1 MLKINQVTT
10 NWKSGLPSGITW
22 YFIGQPKSGKT
33 TAASSWSEE
42 GSKNVL
48 LIDTD
53 LGADFTD
60 KANVVTCCSLNPP
73 MRVKMKDGIK
83 LTKNGK
89 EQTELIPFEERGFY
103 YRSGPNKGKPM
114 PAYSLLEILKDL
126 MSNWDKYPF
135 DTVVLDTIDQVNSW
149 IEDVVKVEL
158 GIAQMGDGSWGAD
171 WAAARRKNTDIVK
184 KLQDFLKKVGGN
196 LILTS
201 HAKSSVITDDKVQL
215 APNLPSG
222 LGRTMCAKADVIGY
236 TTIDKDSDGYFI
248 SFEGYDERMVGSR
261 LKPLAQKK
269 LPFSYSAIM
278 DTIKSYKE
286 EKK

>member
-1 MLKINQVTT
+1 MLKINQVKTD
-10 NWKSGLPSGITW
+10 WKGDLPSGMTW

-33 TAASSWSEE
+33 TAASSWSEN
-42 GSKNVL
+42 GSESVL
-48 LIDTD
+48 IIDTD

-60 KANVVTCCSLNPP
+60 KANVVTCCGLNPP
-73 MRVKMKDGIK
+73 MRVIEKDGIK
-83 LTKNGK
+83 VTKNGK
-89 EQTELIPFEERGFY
+89 EQKELIPFEERGFF

-126 MSNWDKYPF
+126 MTNWDKYPY
-135 DTVVLDTIDQVNSW
+135 DTIVLDTLDQVNMW
-149 IEDVVKVEL
+149 IEDIVKHEL
-158 GIAQMGDGSWGAD
+158 GIAQMGDGSWGSD
-171 WAAARRKNTDIVK
+171 WAAARKKNADIVK

-222 LGRTMCAKADVIGY
+222 LGRAVCAKADVIGY
-236 TTIDKDSDGYFI
+236 TTIDKNSSTYLV

-269 LPFSYSAIM
+269 LPFTYEAVIKE
-278 DTIKSYKE
+278 IKSYKE
-286 EKK
+286 EK